1 MDKQLR
7 YNIDIR
13 LNDGASQGTEALNS
27 RLAKLSSWTKAIN
40 AETQKLGTQFSTVS
54 KSASNIFAQTNLSA
68 SQIRQNFQQISNTST
83 TAAAG
88 MNQVANVAPRFNALN
103 VSVQQVARELPSLAI
118 SANTF
123 FLAISNNLPILADS
137 ISAARKENEAM
148 IASGQKATP
157 VWKQV
162 ASSLFSWQTALV
174 LGVTALSMYSGEI
187 IDCVSDLLNFDD
199 GLNQTKKSMEA
210 VRALTIDYNKSL
222 LEEVN
227 NLRYAYDA
235 ILQTTEGTA
244 ARKNA
249 INQLNE
255 AYGEYM
261 PYLLS
266 EKSSLEEL
274 KTIYDLVNTSL
285 SNQIAL
291 KTKRAQIDKILE
303 ESAEKQSESIEK
315 LQEALADQRIKESL
329 SDDIITSLV
338 NDAPKWREA
347 GDTLGEA
354 FQQAVKNIQA
364 EYPTIVFNS
373 DLRKGIYQYIESFYE
388 MESSVDAVNKRI
400 DLLLGKTDQI
410 KELGVL
416 VVTPEKKE
424 DTNQDL
430 NKNLATIG
438 GITNKINELKEA
450 QSKASGQQQI
460 DLEKEIQLW
469 QEKLNLTQRAIAQ
482 GAIGNLGNSQYKDL
496 IQSELKSVSVPETV
510 KIPVEFDQNTLKRSF
525 RIMQVQFSDSIKEL
539 EITGKQIGGI
549 LTGSIQS
556 FAQNFGQ
563 ALASG
568 DGIEVFKS
576 LLISVMDMLQQFG
589 AALIAAGVA
598 TEAFKS
604 LFANPIAGIIAGTA
618 LIATAAA
625 AKAALQNA
633 TAFAD
638 GGIVSGP
645 TYALVGEYSGA
656 SNNPEVIAPLNK
668 LKSMIEPAQSDS
680 GMSGE
685 VRFVIKGETLE
696 GILSKMNRKRNRT
709 R

>member
-68 SQIRQNFQQISNTST
+68 SQLRQNFQQISNTST

-103 VSVQQVARELPSLAI
+103 MSVQQVARELPSLAI

-174 LGVTALSMYSGEI
+174 LGVTALSMYATDIVAAISSQSG
-187 IDCVSDLLNFDD
+187 F
-199 GLNQTKKSMEA
+199 KKS
-210 VRALTIDYNKSL
+210 VDSTALAMK
-222 LEEVN
+222 
-227 NLRYAYDA
+227 
-235 ILQTTEGTA
+235 
-244 ARKNA
+244 
-249 INQLNE
+249 QLNS
-255 AYGEYM
+255 AR
-261 PYLLS
+261 
-266 EKSSLEEL
+266 EKGVQDAQQEL
-274 KTIYDLVNTSL
+274 TSL
-285 SNQIAL
+285 NVLYSASMDDARS
-291 KTKRAQIDKILE
+291 KE
-303 ESAEKQSESIEK
+303 E
-315 LQEALADQRIKESL
+315 RL
-329 SDDIITSLV
+329 S
-338 NDAPKWREA
+338 
-347 GDTLGEA
+347 
-354 FQQAVKNIQA
+354 AVKQLKA
-364 EYPTIVFNS
+364 EYPDYFKNLSNEAIMAGQASEAYDRLAKSLTDAAIARASMDKMTENATKIL
-373 DLRKGIYQYIESFYE
+373 DLRDQEKELTKELENAQNWLSQFQKSTIQTQADSQSFAYAASKVTTLKNSLQSVRDE
-388 MESSVDAVNKRI
+388 ITALNTANKELSSNINVSS
-400 DLLLGKTDQI
+400 LLGGKQGTS
-410 KELGVL
+410 KEV
-416 VVTPEKKE
+416 
-424 DTNQDL
+424 
-430 NKNLATIG
+430 NKNLETIG

-450 QSKASGQQQI
+450 QSKASGQQQV
-460 DLEKEIQLW
+460 DLENEIQLW
-469 QEKLNLTQRAIAQ
+469 QEKLNLMQRAIVQ
-482 GAIGNLGNSQYKDL
+482 GAMGNLGDDQYKDL
-496 IQSELKSVSVPETV
+496 LQSEVKTV
-510 KIPVEFDQNTLKRSF
+510 DTPAKIKIPVEFDQDTLKRSF

-539 EITGKQIGGI
+539 EITGEQISGI

-556 FAQNFGQ
+556 FAQNFGE

-568 DGIEVFKS
+568 NGLEVFKS

-589 AALIAAGVA
+589 SALIAAGVA
-598 TEAFKS
+598 TESFKS

>member
-68 SQIRQNFQQISNTST
+68 SQLRQNFQQISNTST
-83 TAAAG
+83 TAADG
-88 MNQVANVAPRFNALN
+88 MNQVANVTPRFNALN

-174 LGVTALSMYSGEI
+174 LGVTALSMYATDIVAAIS
-187 IDCVSDLLNFDD
+187 SQSNF
-199 GLNQTKKSMEA
+199 KKS
-210 VRALTIDYNKSL
+210 VDSTALAMK
-222 LEEVN
+222 
-227 NLRYAYDA
+227 
-235 ILQTTEGTA
+235 
-244 ARKNA
+244 
-249 INQLNE
+249 QLNS
-255 AYGEYM
+255 AR
-261 PYLLS
+261 
-266 EKSSLEEL
+266 EKGVQDAQQEL
-274 KTIYDLVNTSL
+274 TSL
-285 SNQIAL
+285 NVLYSASMDDARS
-291 KTKRAQIDKILE
+291 KE
-303 ESAEKQSESIEK
+303 E
-315 LQEALADQRIKESL
+315 RL
-329 SDDIITSLV
+329 S
-338 NDAPKWREA
+338 
-347 GDTLGEA
+347 
-354 FQQAVKNIQA
+354 AVKQLKA
-364 EYPTIVFNS
+364 EYPDYFKNLSNESIMAGQASEAYDRLAKILTDAAIARASMDKMTENATKIL
-373 DLRKGIYQYIESFYE
+373 DLRDQEKELTKELENAQNWLSQFQKSTIQTQADSQSFAYAASKVTTLKNSLQSVRDE
-388 MESSVDAVNKRI
+388 ITALNTANKELSSNINVSS
-400 DLLLGKTDQI
+400 LLGGKQGSS
-410 KELGVL
+410 KEV
-416 VVTPEKKE
+416 
-424 DTNQDL
+424 
-430 NKNLATIG
+430 NKNLETIG

-469 QEKLNLTQRAIAQ
+469 QEKLNLMRRSIAQ

-589 AALIAAGVA
+589 SALIAAGVA

-633 TAFAD
+633 TAFAE

-656 SNNPEVIAPLNK
+656 SNNPEVIAPFSK
-668 LKSMIEPAQSDS
+668 FKSMIEPMFTES

>member
-1 MDKQLR
+1 M
-7 YNIDIR
+7 
-13 LNDGASQGTEALNS
+13 
-27 RLAKLSSWTKAIN
+27 AKLSSWTKAIN

-68 SQIRQNFQQISNTST
+68 SQLRQNFQQISNTST
-83 TAAAG
+83 TAADG

-174 LGVTALSMYSGEI
+174 LGVTALSMYATDIVAAIS
-187 IDCVSDLLNFDD
+187 SQSSF
-199 GLNQTKKSMEA
+199 KKS
-210 VRALTIDYNKSL
+210 VDSTALAMK
-222 LEEVN
+222 
-227 NLRYAYDA
+227 
-235 ILQTTEGTA
+235 
-244 ARKNA
+244 
-249 INQLNE
+249 QLNS
-255 AYGEYM
+255 AR
-261 PYLLS
+261 
-266 EKSSLEEL
+266 EKGVQDAQQEL
-274 KTIYDLVNTSL
+274 TSL
-285 SNQIAL
+285 NVLYSASMDDARS
-291 KTKRAQIDKILE
+291 KE
-303 ESAEKQSESIEK
+303 E
-315 LQEALADQRIKESL
+315 RL
-329 SDDIITSLV
+329 S
-338 NDAPKWREA
+338 
-347 GDTLGEA
+347 
-354 FQQAVKNIQA
+354 AVKQLKA
-364 EYPTIVFNS
+364 EYPDYFKNLSNESIMAGQASEAYDRLAKSLTDAAIARASMDKMTENATKIL
-373 DLRKGIYQYIESFYE
+373 DLRDQEKELTKELENAQNWLSQFQKSTIQTQADSQSFAYAASKVTTLKNSLQSVRDE
-388 MESSVDAVNKRI
+388 ITALNTANKELSSNINVSS
-400 DLLLGKTDQI
+400 LLGGKQGSS
-410 KELGVL
+410 KEV
-416 VVTPEKKE
+416 
-424 DTNQDL
+424 
-430 NKNLATIG
+430 NKNLETIG

-680 GMSGE
+680 GMSAE

>member
-13 LNDGASQGTEALNS
+13 LNDGASQGAEALNS

-68 SQIRQNFQQISNTST
+68 SQLRQNFQQISNTST

-174 LGVTALSMYSGEI
+174 LGVTALSMYATDIVAAIS
-187 IDCVSDLLNFDD
+187 SQSSF
-199 GLNQTKKSMEA
+199 KKS
-210 VRALTIDYNKSL
+210 VDSTALAMK
-222 LEEVN
+222 
-227 NLRYAYDA
+227 
-235 ILQTTEGTA
+235 
-244 ARKNA
+244 
-249 INQLNE
+249 QLNS
-255 AYGEYM
+255 AR
-261 PYLLS
+261 
-266 EKSSLEEL
+266 EKGVQDAQQEL
-274 KTIYDLVNTSL
+274 TSL
-285 SNQIAL
+285 NVLYSASMDDARS
-291 KTKRAQIDKILE
+291 KE
-303 ESAEKQSESIEK
+303 E
-315 LQEALADQRIKESL
+315 RL
-329 SDDIITSLV
+329 S
-338 NDAPKWREA
+338 
-347 GDTLGEA
+347 
-354 FQQAVKNIQA
+354 AVKQLKA
-364 EYPTIVFNS
+364 EYPDYFKNLSNEAIMAGQASEAYDRLAKSLTDAAIARASMDKMTENATKIL
-373 DLRKGIYQYIESFYE
+373 DLRDQEKELTKELENAQNWLSQFQKSTIQTQADSQSFAYAASKVTTLKNSLQSVRDE
-388 MESSVDAVNKRI
+388 ITALNTANKELSSNINVSS
-400 DLLLGKTDQI
+400 LLGGKQGSS
-410 KELGVL
+410 KEV
-416 VVTPEKKE
+416 
-424 DTNQDL
+424 
-430 NKNLATIG
+430 NKNLETIG

-469 QEKLNLTQRAIAQ
+469 QEKLNLMQRAIVQ
-482 GAIGNLGNSQYKDL
+482 GAMGNLGDDQYKDL
-496 IQSELKSVSVPETV
+496 LQSEVKTV
-510 KIPVEFDQNTLKRSF
+510 DTPAKIKIPVEFDQDTLKRSF

-539 EITGKQIGGI
+539 EITGEQISGI

-556 FAQNFGQ
+556 FAQNFGE

-568 DGIEVFKS
+568 NGLEVFKS

-589 AALIAAGVA
+589 SALIAAGVA
-598 TEAFKS
+598 TESFKS

-656 SNNPEVIAPLNK
+656 SNNPEVIAPFSK
-668 LKSMIEPAQSDS
+668 FKSMIEPMFTDS

>member
-68 SQIRQNFQQISNTST
+68 SQLRQNFQQISNTST

-174 LGVTALSMYSGEI
+174 LGVTALSMYATDIVAAIS
-187 IDCVSDLLNFDD
+187 SQSSF
-199 GLNQTKKSMEA
+199 KKS
-210 VRALTIDYNKSL
+210 VDSTALAMK
-222 LEEVN
+222 
-227 NLRYAYDA
+227 
-235 ILQTTEGTA
+235 
-244 ARKNA
+244 
-249 INQLNE
+249 QLNS
-255 AYGEYM
+255 AR
-261 PYLLS
+261 
-266 EKSSLEEL
+266 EKGVQDAQQEL
-274 KTIYDLVNTSL
+274 TSL
-285 SNQIAL
+285 NVLYSASMDDARS
-291 KTKRAQIDKILE
+291 KE
-303 ESAEKQSESIEK
+303 E
-315 LQEALADQRIKESL
+315 RL
-329 SDDIITSLV
+329 S
-338 NDAPKWREA
+338 
-347 GDTLGEA
+347 
-354 FQQAVKNIQA
+354 AVKQLKA
-364 EYPTIVFNS
+364 EYPDYFKNLSNEAIMAGQASEAYDRLAKSLTDAAIARASMDKMTENATKIL
-373 DLRKGIYQYIESFYE
+373 DLRDQEKELTKELENAQNWLSQFQKSTIQTQADSQSFAYAASKVTTLKNSLQSVRDE
-388 MESSVDAVNKRI
+388 ITALNTANKELSNNINVSS
-400 DLLLGKTDQI
+400 LLGGSQGSS
-410 KELGVL
+410 KEV
-416 VVTPEKKE
+416 
-424 DTNQDL
+424 
-430 NKNLATIG
+430 NKNLETIG

-469 QEKLNLTQRAIAQ
+469 QEKLNLMQRAIVQ
-482 GAIGNLGNSQYKDL
+482 GAMGNLGNSQYKDL
-496 IQSELKSVSVPETV
+496 IQSEVKSVSVPETM
-510 KIPVEFDQNTLKRSF
+510 KIPLEFDQNTLRRSW
-525 RIMQVQFSDSIKEL
+525 RIAQEQFSNAIKEAQVS
-539 EITGKQIGGI
+539 GRQISGA
-549 LTGSIQS
+549 LTSGIQS
-556 FAQNFGQ
+556 FAQNLGQ

-568 DGIEVFKS
+568 DGAEIFKS
-576 LLISVMDMLQQFG
+576 MLISVMDMLQQFG
-589 AALIAAGVA
+589 STLIAAGTA
-598 TEAFKS
+598 ALAFQS
-604 LFANPIAGIIAGTA
+604 LLMNPIAAIVSGAA
-618 LIATAAA
+618 LVAATAA

>member
-68 SQIRQNFQQISNTST
+68 SQLRQNFQQISNTST

-174 LGVTALSMYSGEI
+174 LGVTALSMYATDIVAAIS
-187 IDCVSDLLNFDD
+187 SQSSF
-199 GLNQTKKSMEA
+199 KKS
-210 VRALTIDYNKSL
+210 VDSTALAMK
-222 LEEVN
+222 
-227 NLRYAYDA
+227 
-235 ILQTTEGTA
+235 
-244 ARKNA
+244 
-249 INQLNE
+249 QLNS
-255 AYGEYM
+255 AR
-261 PYLLS
+261 
-266 EKSSLEEL
+266 EKGVQDAQQEL
-274 KTIYDLVNTSL
+274 TSL
-285 SNQIAL
+285 NVLYSASMDDARS
-291 KTKRAQIDKILE
+291 KE
-303 ESAEKQSESIEK
+303 E
-315 LQEALADQRIKESL
+315 RL
-329 SDDIITSLV
+329 S
-338 NDAPKWREA
+338 
-347 GDTLGEA
+347 
-354 FQQAVKNIQA
+354 AVKQLKA
-364 EYPTIVFNS
+364 EYPDYFKNLSNESIMAGQASEAYDRLAKSLTDAAIARASMDKMTENATKIL
-373 DLRKGIYQYIESFYE
+373 DLRDQEKELTKELENAQNWLSQFQKSTIQTQADSQSFAYAASKVTTLKNSLQSVRDE
-388 MESSVDAVNKRI
+388 IIALNTANKELSSNINVSS
-400 DLLLGKTDQI
+400 LLGGKQGSS
-410 KELGVL
+410 KEV
-416 VVTPEKKE
+416 
-424 DTNQDL
+424 
-430 NKNLATIG
+430 NKNLETIG

-450 QSKASGQQQI
+450 QSKAFGQQQI

-469 QEKLNLTQRAIAQ
+469 QEKLNLMQRAIVQ
-482 GAIGNLGNSQYKDL
+482 GAMGNLGDDQYKDL
-496 IQSELKSVSVPETV
+496 LQSEVKTV
-510 KIPVEFDQNTLKRSF
+510 DTPAKIKIPVEFDQDTLKRSF

-539 EITGKQIGGI
+539 EITGEQISGI

>member
-68 SQIRQNFQQISNTST
+68 SQLRQNFQQISNTST

>member
-68 SQIRQNFQQISNTST
+68 SQLRQNFQQISNTST

-88 MNQVANVAPRFNALN
+88 MDQVANVAPRFNALN

-174 LGVTALSMYSGEI
+174 LGVTALSMYATDIVAAIS
-187 IDCVSDLLNFDD
+187 SQSNF
-199 GLNQTKKSMEA
+199 KKS
-210 VRALTIDYNKSL
+210 VDSTALAMK
-222 LEEVN
+222 
-227 NLRYAYDA
+227 
-235 ILQTTEGTA
+235 
-244 ARKNA
+244 
-249 INQLNE
+249 QLNS
-255 AYGEYM
+255 AR
-261 PYLLS
+261 
-266 EKSSLEEL
+266 EKGVQDAQQEL
-274 KTIYDLVNTSL
+274 TSL
-285 SNQIAL
+285 NVLYSASMDDARS
-291 KTKRAQIDKILE
+291 KE
-303 ESAEKQSESIEK
+303 E
-315 LQEALADQRIKESL
+315 RL
-329 SDDIITSLV
+329 S
-338 NDAPKWREA
+338 
-347 GDTLGEA
+347 
-354 FQQAVKNIQA
+354 AVKQLKA
-364 EYPTIVFNS
+364 EYPDYFKNLSNESIMAGQASEAYDRLAKSLTDAAIARASMDKMTENATKIL
-373 DLRKGIYQYIESFYE
+373 DLRDQEKELTKELENAQNWLSQFQKSTIQTQADSQSFAYAASKVTTLKNSLQSVRDE
-388 MESSVDAVNKRI
+388 ITALNTANKELSSNINVPS
-400 DLLLGKTDQI
+400 LLGGKQGSS
-410 KELGVL
+410 KEV
-416 VVTPEKKE
+416 
-424 DTNQDL
+424 
-430 NKNLATIG
+430 NKNLETIG

-469 QEKLNLTQRAIAQ
+469 QEKLNLMQRSIAQ
-482 GAIGNLGNSQYKDL
+482 GAMGNLGDDQYKDL
-496 IQSELKSVSVPETV
+496 IQSGVKSVSVPETV
-510 KIPVEFDQNTLKRSF
+510 KIPLEFDQNTLRRSW
-525 RIMQVQFSDSIKEL
+525 RIAQEQFSNAIKEAQVS
-539 EITGKQIGGI
+539 GRQISGA
-549 LTGSIQS
+549 LTSGIQS
-556 FAQNFGQ
+556 FAQNLGQ

-568 DGIEVFKS
+568 DGAEIFKS
-576 LLISVMDMLQQFG
+576 MLISVMDMLQQFG
-589 AALIAAGVA
+589 STLIAAGTA
-598 TEAFKS
+598 ALAFQS
-604 LFANPIAGIIAGTA
+604 LLMNPIAAIVSGAA
-618 LIATAAA
+618 LVAATAA

>member
-68 SQIRQNFQQISNTST
+68 SQLRQNFQQISNTST

-174 LGVTALSMYSGEI
+174 LGVTALSMYATDIVAAISSQSG
-187 IDCVSDLLNFDD
+187 F
-199 GLNQTKKSMEA
+199 KKS
-210 VRALTIDYNKSL
+210 VDSTALAMK
-222 LEEVN
+222 
-227 NLRYAYDA
+227 
-235 ILQTTEGTA
+235 
-244 ARKNA
+244 
-249 INQLNE
+249 QLNS
-255 AYGEYM
+255 AR
-261 PYLLS
+261 
-266 EKSSLEEL
+266 EKGVQDAQQEL
-274 KTIYDLVNTSL
+274 TSL
-285 SNQIAL
+285 NVLYSASMDDARS
-291 KTKRAQIDKILE
+291 KE
-303 ESAEKQSESIEK
+303 E
-315 LQEALADQRIKESL
+315 RL
-329 SDDIITSLV
+329 S
-338 NDAPKWREA
+338 
-347 GDTLGEA
+347 
-354 FQQAVKNIQA
+354 AVKQLKA
-364 EYPTIVFNS
+364 EYPDYFKNLSNEAIMAGQASEAYDRLAKSLTDAAIARASMDKMTENATKIL
-373 DLRKGIYQYIESFYE
+373 DLRDQEKELTKELENAQNWLSQFQKSTIQTQADSQSFAYAASKVTTLKNSLQSVRDE
-388 MESSVDAVNKRI
+388 ITALNTANKELSSNINVSS
-400 DLLLGKTDQI
+400 LLGGKQGSS
-410 KELGVL
+410 KEV
-416 VVTPEKKE
+416 
-424 DTNQDL
+424 
-430 NKNLATIG
+430 NKNLETIG

-469 QEKLNLTQRAIAQ
+469 QEKLNLMQRAIVQ
-482 GAIGNLGNSQYKDL
+482 GAMGNLGDDQYKDL
-496 IQSELKSVSVPETV
+496 IQSGV
-510 KIPVEFDQNTLKRSF
+510 KAVDTPAKIEIPVEFDQNTLKRSF

-680 GMSGE
+680 GMSAE

>member
-68 SQIRQNFQQISNTST
+68 SQLRQNFQQISNTST

-103 VSVQQVARELPSLAI
+103 MSVQQVARELPSLAI

-174 LGVTALSMYSGEI
+174 LGVTALSMYSVEI

-469 QEKLNLTQRAIAQ
+469 QEKLNLMQRSIAQ
-482 GAIGNLGNSQYKDL
+482 GAMGNLGDDQYKDL
-496 IQSELKSVSVPETV
+496 IQSGV
-510 KIPVEFDQNTLKRSF
+510 KAVDTPAKIEIPVEFDQNTLKRSF

>member
-68 SQIRQNFQQISNTST
+68 SQLRQNFQQISNTST

-103 VSVQQVARELPSLAI
+103 MSVQQVARELPSLAI

-174 LGVTALSMYSGEI
+174 LGVTVLSMYSGEI

>member
-68 SQIRQNFQQISNTST
+68 SQLRQNFQQISNTST

-496 IQSELKSVSVPETV
+496 IQSELKSVSVPEPV

>member
-68 SQIRQNFQQISNTST
+68 SQLRQNFQQISNTST
-83 TAAAG
+83 TAADG

-469 QEKLNLTQRAIAQ
+469 QEKLNLMQRAIVQ
-482 GAIGNLGNSQYKDL
+482 GAMGNLGNSQYKDL
-496 IQSELKSVSVPETV
+496 IQSEVKSVSVPETV
-510 KIPVEFDQNTLKRSF
+510 KIPLEFDQNTLRRSW
-525 RIMQVQFSDSIKEL
+525 RIAQEQFSNAIKEAQVS
-539 EITGKQIGGI
+539 GRQISGA
-549 LTGSIQS
+549 LTSGIQS
-556 FAQNFGQ
+556 FAQNLGQ

-568 DGIEVFKS
+568 DGAEIFKS
-576 LLISVMDMLQQFG
+576 MLISVMDMLQQFG
-589 AALIAAGVA
+589 STLIAAGTA
-598 TEAFKS
+598 ALAFQS
-604 LFANPIAGIIAGTA
+604 LLMNPIAAIVSGAA
-618 LIATAAA
+618 LVAATAA

>member
-68 SQIRQNFQQISNTST
+68 SQLRQNFQQISNTST

-103 VSVQQVARELPSLAI
+103 MSVQQVARELPSLAI

-123 FLAISNNLPILADS
+123 FLAISNNLSILADS

-174 LGVTALSMYSGEI
+174 LGVTALSMYGGEI

-373 DLRKGIYQYIESFYE
+373 DLRQGIYQYIESFYE

-469 QEKLNLTQRAIAQ
+469 QEKLNLMQRAIVQ
-482 GAIGNLGNSQYKDL
+482 GAMGNLGNSQYKDL
-496 IQSELKSVSVPETV
+496 IQSEVKSVSVPETV
-510 KIPVEFDQNTLKRSF
+510 KIPLEFDQNTLRRSW
-525 RIMQVQFSDSIKEL
+525 RIAQEQFSNAIKEAQVS
-539 EITGKQIGGI
+539 GRQISGA
-549 LTGSIQS
+549 LTSGIQS
-556 FAQNFGQ
+556 FAQNLGQ

-568 DGIEVFKS
+568 DGAEIFKS
-576 LLISVMDMLQQFG
+576 MLISVMDMLQQFG
-589 AALIAAGVA
+589 STLIAAGTA
-598 TEAFKS
+598 ALAFQS
-604 LFANPIAGIIAGTA
+604 LLMNPIAAIVSGAA
-618 LIATAAA
+618 LVAATAA

>member
-68 SQIRQNFQQISNTST
+68 SQLRQNFQQISNTST

-123 FLAISNNLPILADS
+123 FLAISNNLPVLADS

-469 QEKLNLTQRAIAQ
+469 QEKLNLMQRAIVQ
-482 GAIGNLGNSQYKDL
+482 GAMGNLGNSQYKDL
-496 IQSELKSVSVPETV
+496 IQSEVKSVSVPETV
-510 KIPVEFDQNTLKRSF
+510 KIPLEFDQNTLRRSW
-525 RIMQVQFSDSIKEL
+525 RIAQEQFSNAIKEAQVS
-539 EITGKQIGGI
+539 GRQISGA
-549 LTGSIQS
+549 LTSGIQS
-556 FAQNFGQ
+556 FAQNLGQ

-568 DGIEVFKS
+568 DGAEIFKS
-576 LLISVMDMLQQFG
+576 MLISVMDMLQQFG
-589 AALIAAGVA
+589 STLIAAGTA
-598 TEAFKS
+598 ALAFQS
-604 LFANPIAGIIAGTA
+604 LLMNPIAAIVSGAA
-618 LIATAAA
+618 LVAATAA

-668 LKSMIEPAQSDS
+668 LKSMIEPAQSDP

>member
-13 LNDGASQGTEALNS
+13 LNDGASQGAEALNS

-68 SQIRQNFQQISNTST
+68 SQLRQNFQQISNTST

-174 LGVTALSMYSGEI
+174 LGVTALSMYATDIVTAISSQSG
-187 IDCVSDLLNFDD
+187 F
-199 GLNQTKKSMEA
+199 KKS
-210 VRALTIDYNKSL
+210 VDSTALAMK
-222 LEEVN
+222 
-227 NLRYAYDA
+227 
-235 ILQTTEGTA
+235 
-244 ARKNA
+244 
-249 INQLNE
+249 QLNS
-255 AYGEYM
+255 AR
-261 PYLLS
+261 
-266 EKSSLEEL
+266 EKGVQDAQQEL
-274 KTIYDLVNTSL
+274 TSL
-285 SNQIAL
+285 NVLYSASMDDARS
-291 KTKRAQIDKILE
+291 KE
-303 ESAEKQSESIEK
+303 E
-315 LQEALADQRIKESL
+315 RL
-329 SDDIITSLV
+329 S
-338 NDAPKWREA
+338 
-347 GDTLGEA
+347 
-354 FQQAVKNIQA
+354 AVKQLKA
-364 EYPTIVFNS
+364 EYPDYFKNLSNEAIMAGQASEAYDRLAKSLTDAAIARASMDKMTENATKIL
-373 DLRKGIYQYIESFYE
+373 DLRDQEKELTKELENAQNWLSQFQKSTIQTQADSQSFAYAASKVTTLKNSLQSVRDE
-388 MESSVDAVNKRI
+388 ITALNTANKELSSNINVSS
-400 DLLLGKTDQI
+400 LLGGKQGSS
-410 KELGVL
+410 KEV
-416 VVTPEKKE
+416 
-424 DTNQDL
+424 
-430 NKNLATIG
+430 NKNLETIG

-460 DLEKEIQLW
+460 DLEREIQLW
-469 QEKLNLTQRAIAQ
+469 QEKLNLMQRSIAQ
-482 GAIGNLGNSQYKDL
+482 GAMGNLGDDQYKDL
-496 IQSELKSVSVPETV
+496 IQSGV
-510 KIPVEFDQNTLKRSF
+510 KAVDTPAKIEIPVEFDQNTLKRSF

-556 FAQNFGQ
+556 FAQGFGE

-589 AALIAAGVA
+589 SALIAAGVA

-668 LKSMIEPAQSDS
+668 LKSMIEPAQSDP